1 MTQTVLEIALV
12 AIATGIFKLLL
23 PESGFK
29 KQIAF
34 LTACFFL
41 LTCISLFKN
50 GSWDIDNISDT
61 LRQDGAYVD
70 YSSEAYRLTQNEI
83 ASALAEN
90 IGDLLAENKIPP
102 EEIRVIID
110 ISSSY
115 SISIKQVRLAFALKY
130 ADYAAFAEELVKKEV
145 GDEIEVIVE
154 IRGY

>member
-1 MTQTVLEIALV
+1 MKETILEIALA

-23 PESGFK
+23 PDSSFK

-41 LTCISLFKN
+41 LSCISFFRN
-50 GSWDIDNISDT
+50 NDWDFSEISDT
-61 LRQDGAYVD
+61 FRQEGAYVD
-70 YSSEAYRLTQNEI
+70 YSVEAYRLTQNEI
-83 ASALAEN
+83 AQALAEDM
-90 IGDLLAENKIPP
+90 GDLLSENEIPVQ
-102 EEIRVIID
+102 EIRVIVD

-115 SISIKQVRLAFALKY
+115 SISIKQVRLAFSLKD

-145 GDEIEVIVE
+145 GDDIEVIVE

>member
-1 MTQTVLEIALV
+1 MKETILEIALV

-23 PESGFK
+23 PESTFK

-41 LTCISLFKN
+41 LSCISFFKN
-50 GSWDIDNISDT
+50 SSWDFSDISDT
-61 LRQDGAYVD
+61 FRQNGAYVD
-70 YSSEAYRLTQNEI
+70 YSVEAYRMTQNEI
-83 ASALAEN
+83 ASALAKD
-90 IGDLLAENKIPP
+90 IGDLLAENEIPTQ
-102 EEIRVIID
+102 EIRVIVD

-115 SISIKQVRLAFALKY
+115 SISIKQVRLAFSLKD

-145 GDEIEVIVE
+145 GDEIEVVTE

>member
-1 MTQTVLEIALV
+1 MKETILEISLA

-41 LTCISLFKN
+41 LSCISFFKN
-50 GSWDIDNISDT
+50 SGWDISAVSDSF
-61 LRQDGAYVD
+61 RQEGAYVD
-70 YSSEAYRLTQNEI
+70 YSVEAYRLTRNEI
-83 ASALAEN
+83 AQALAEDIN
-90 IGDLLAENKIPP
+90 DLLTENKIPT
-102 EEIRVIID
+102 EEIRVIVD

-115 SISIKQVRLAFALKY
+115 SISIKQVRLAFSLKD

-145 GDEIEVIVE
+145 GDDIEVVVE
-154 IRGY
+154 IRGT

>member
-1 MTQTVLEIALV
+1 MIQTVLEIALV

-23 PESGFK
+23 PESSFK

-41 LTCISLFKN
+41 LSCISFFKKS
-50 GSWDIDNISDT
+50 SWDFSDISDT

-70 YSSEAYRLTQNEI
+70 YSAEAYRLTQNEI
-83 ASALAEN
+83 ASALAED
-90 IGDLLAENKIPP
+90 IGDLLAENNVPY

-115 SISIKQVRLAFALKY
+115 SISIKQVRLAFTLKD

-145 GDEIEVIVE
+145 GDEIEVVVE
-154 IRGY
+154 IRGE